1 MLAVGMI
8 GVRRGV
14 FTLTVMKD
22 DGLRRGGAAASGRG
36 LGVGAPGQGRA
47 GAGGPFERQMA
58 GLLQLQDRKMDPR
71 PGACWVW
78 TWEGKKQ
85 TLP

>member
-1 MLAVGMI
+1 MLVVGMM

-14 FTLTVMKD
+14 FTLTVKKD
-22 DGLRRGGAAASGRG
+22 DGLRRGGVAASGRG

-58 GLLQLQDRKMDPR
+58 GLLQPQGQQMDPR
-71 PGACWVW
+71 PGAFWVW
-78 TWEGKKQ
+78 IREGKKL